1 MVFRNKNVKQRSIIK
16 NKVLQEGRMIMK
28 KKIIIAAG
36 ILVVIAVGAGVY
48 LNHPSGGGGGS
59 GDSGPSCR
67 AVWNSI

>member
-16 NKVLQEGRMIMK
+16 NKVLQEGRTIMK

-48 LNHPSGGGGGS
+48 QNHPS

>member
-16 NKVLQEGRMIMK
+16 NKVLQEGRTIMK

-48 LNHPSGGGGGS
+48 QNHPSGGGV
-59 GDSGPSCR
+59 D
-67 AVWNSI
+67 

>member
-36 ILVVIAVGAGVY
+36 ILVVIAVGAGV
-48 LNHPSGGGGGS
+48 
-59 GDSGPSCR
+59 
-67 AVWNSI
+67 